1 MLTMTN
7 REWLASLSDKELAIW
22 LCQISNCTY
31 CEFIKYCS
39 REGKGASEWL
49 KQERKECDSDDK
61 QTMADMAVD

>member
-1 MLTMTN
+1 MTN

-39 REGKGASEWL
+39 REGKGTSEWL
-49 KQERKECDSDDK
+49 KKEHKVNSR
-61 QTMADMAVD
+61 